1 MAEEGRREVVSDPL
15 AFNPR
20 AQGADRSLPTYGVRN
35 PMQTAGDAA
44 FDQARS
50 SLGILDGLQAALGR
64 AVEAGID
71 TSITEGK
78 LKFMQGATEE
88 EIIKSGDKYSV
99 RGWQSMNSVDKASRW
114 FTEEAQFI
122 EGDGQ
127 ALTPDEYRKRLMESR
142 KAKLDSLPDDPAIRK
157 AYVAAFEDYG
167 PRLMSEHVIKHNEY
181 NTAKG
186 VSEFSSALDSYSG
199 AAPDKSMDADDGFRI
214 SSAQVSE
221 PITYNDSDRDTA
233 IRTMLGEAS
242 GEGATGMA
250 AVAHVMINRTR
261 DRRYG
266 GSVKDVA
273 LAPDQFSVW
282 NDGGEKM
289 MRYSPDTAAYRKA
302 GEIFDAV
309 AQGFHVDPT
318 GGATHYFAPQGMKDG
333 KEPDWFAD
341 ESARAGGAI
350 KLGNHVFAGK
360 SASRGSDGLRVAS
373 ISGLNWDKRQ
383 IKEVKGLAI
392 HHTGGRGTPDDVVRT
407 LNERG
412 FGVQYIMDRD
422 GTIYQATPDGA
433 RVAHIKNAQ
442 NASGLS
448 NDNTL
453 GIEIIAKDDN
463 DLTPEQIAAG
473 AKWINQMRDKHPGI
487 GENVFGHGQLND
499 HKHPNE
505 GMSVINAWRKGA
517 DSGSTSSE
525 PSGRSSRVQNFIRNS
540 PLKSQHKATAV
551 ADAMRRSFERGDDT
565 LFNDAGGIAVLHGL
579 GAKPSEIDEVLKAKE
594 RFDAEK
600 EKKFDVKYEKERA
613 DILSRVQSGEFGT
626 VDAALAAVDEF
637 HNKYGGSE
645 AEAKS
650 LARQVAA
657 DWEKAG
663 SEIVP
668 LELRNKAASLYD
680 QIENGALTPDEA
692 GQQIIDYSKANGIK
706 ESVANNFI
714 ASMYTTDKAR
724 KDRVRTEAAAEVK
737 RQEKEKQVINQAE
750 QALAKG
756 YGLKGLTGKV
766 RIPDEANPGMTKEVS
781 GEEFGVWK
789 LKESV
794 RNQYVADIDAK
805 RITPEHATSM
815 MNKDVYEMLA
825 KQQVPDTAF
834 GQQVAAAVAG
844 DFIKDGAP
852 AEGALQAFDWYMQ
865 MRNNPSVGTSYL
877 STMLPENART
887 LLETAATMY
896 DGRLSVEDALTK
908 AHAVLNDPLDAPA
921 KMEKSA
927 AFYRQVSA
935 GIGKA
940 VNAISNDTSWMQSLL
955 GRSAYRTADVQSA
968 IENDTRAKAYL
979 AGRAETYHLL
989 NPREPTSVSIKK
1001 AQDDLANNGILI
1013 GSEIVLGNFDR
1024 GERLDQ
1030 KMGIETLGK
1039 DAPQKALDEAL
1050 DNYAPDW
1057 WGPLWND
1064 RVKTGIFR
1072 DRGEREQGRVQ
1083 RPPYR
1088 VTYLPEQGVMEVELY
1103 KDNKRTE
1110 TIGEPMILDV
1120 RKEIGEPYKAK
1131 QRVGE
1136 QGALGTAWR
1145 GFKEAVVDAVQ
1156 GTPSSNAAE
1165 AGSAIGSMFNK

>member
-44 FDQARS
+44 FDQARK
-50 SLGILDGLQAALGR
+50 SLGIIDGLQAALGR

-88 EIIKSGDKYSV
+88 EIIASGDKYTRQGYEAMRSI
-99 RGWQSMNSVDKASRW
+99 DKASRW

-122 EGDGQ
+122 EGEGQ
-127 ALTPDEYRKRLMESR
+127 ALTPDEYRKRLMERR
-142 KAKLDSLPDDPAIRK
+142 KEQLASLPEDPAIRK
-157 AYVAAFEDYG
+157 VYAAAFEDYG

-186 VSEFSSALDSYSG
+186 VSEFGSALDSYSD
-199 AAPDKSMDADDGFRI
+199 ASPDKSYEVGDSGFR
-214 SSAQVSE
+214 VSDTVIAE
-221 PITYNDSDRDTA
+221 PLQYTENDRDIA
-233 IRTMLGEAS
+233 IRTMLGEAA
-242 GEGATGMA
+242 GEGAVGLS
-250 AVAHVMINRTR
+250 AVAHVLKNRAR
-261 DRRYG
+261 DPRWA
-266 GSVKDVA
+266 GSIQDVA
-273 LAPDQFSVW
+273 LQDKQFSTW
-282 NDGGEKM
+282 NSGAGGNNPGKWN
-289 MRYSPDTAAYRKA
+289 SGSAAYQKA

-309 AQGFHVDPT
+309 MAGRHVDPT
-318 GGATHYFAPQGMKDG
+318 GGATHYYSPSGMTALVDSGTQQNLIPKWLDQERAKSGGEIRIGNHIFVG
-333 KEPDWFAD
+333 KASKGALVEDRA
-341 ESARAGGAI
+341 SRAGAEVQLPQSGE
-350 KLGNHVFAGK
+350 GTPQE
-360 SASRGSDGLRVAS
+360 VAS
-373 ISGLNWDKRQ
+373 SEG
-383 IKEVKGLAI
+383 V
-392 HHTGGRGTPDDVVRT
+392 PVVDT
-407 LNERG
+407 
-412 FGVQYIMDRD
+412 
-422 GTIYQATPDGA
+422 
-433 RVAHIKNAQ
+433 
-442 NASGLS
+442 
-448 NDNTL
+448 
-453 GIEIIAKDDN
+453 
-463 DLTPEQIAAG
+463 
-473 AKWINQMRDKHPGI
+473 
-487 GENVFGHGQLND
+487 
-499 HKHPNE
+499 
-505 GMSVINAWRKGA
+505 
-517 DSGSTSSE
+517 
-525 PSGRSSRVQNFIRNS
+525 GRSTRIQSFIKNS
-540 PLKSQHKATAV
+540 PLKPQHKATAV
-551 ADAMRRSFERGDDT
+551 ADAMRRAFERGDDT
-565 LFNDAGGIAVLHGL
+565 LFNDAGGIAVLQGL
-579 GAKPSEIDEVLKAKE
+579 GAKPSEIDEVLKAKD

-626 VDAALAAVDEF
+626 VDAALAAVDAF
-637 HNKYGGSE
+637 HSKYGGSE

-680 QIENGALTPDEA
+680 QIENGALAPDEA
-692 GQQIIDYSKANGIK
+692 GQQILDYAKANGIK
-706 ESVANNFI
+706 DSVANNFI
-714 ASMYTTDKAR
+714 ASMYSTDKAR
-724 KDRVRTEAAAEVK
+724 KDKLRTEAETEVK
-737 RQEKEKQVINQAE
+737 RQAKERQVINQAE

-756 YGLKGLTGKV
+756 HGLKGLSGRV

-781 GEEFGVWK
+781 GEEYGVWK

-794 RNQYVADIDAK
+794 RNQYISDIDAK
-805 RITPEHATSM
+805 RITPDHATTM
-815 MNKDVYEMLA
+815 MNKDVYEQLA
-825 KQQVPDTAF
+825 RQQVPDTAF
-834 GQQVAAAVAG
+834 GQQIAAAVSG

-865 MRNNPSVGTSYL
+865 MRNNPSVGTAYL
-877 STMLPENART
+877 STMLPENTRT
-887 LLETAATMY
+887 MLETAATMY
-896 DGRLSVEDALTK
+896 DGRLSVEDALVK

-921 KMEKSA
+921 KLEKSS

-935 GIGKA
+935 GINKA
-940 VNAISNDTSWMQSLL
+940 VTTIANDSSWMQSFL
-955 GRSAYRTADVQSA
+955 GTTAYRTADVQSA

-979 AGRAETYHLL
+979 AQKAETYHLL

-1013 GSEIVLGNFDR
+1013 GSEIVIGNFDR

-1057 WGPLWND
+1057 WGSLWND

-1088 VTYLPEQGVMEVELY
+1088 VTYLPEQGVIEVELY

-1110 TIGEPMILDV
+1110 TIGEPMVLDV
-1120 RKEIGEPYKAK
+1120 RKEIGDPYKAK

-1136 QGALGTAWR
+1136 QGALGTMWR
-1145 GFKEAVVDAVQ
+1145 GIKEAVVDSIQ
-1156 GTPSSNAAE
+1156 GTPATNAAE
-1165 AGSAIGSMFNK
+1165 AGADIGSMFNK